1 MSPEPS
7 HPAAP
12 RVEKVRERAE
22 RTPKS
27 TKKARGST
35 KRSRGST
42 NPMRESTERAPEQS
56 AEEARNGLGT
66 RASKLVE
73 EAALILEEELA
84 MGIDVARNVEQRL
97 FGEELGAQ
105 QNPEAVVQRFRR
117 DAHDIVDLAVD
128 VIGRALSTV
137 GSVADRTVRIGGD
150 VTRGGDRAG
159 GSAAGRR
166 APVQAVSTLVIPHSI
181 AAGETAEIAMQVEN
195 DASSATELFELNA
208 SDLVS
213 DNGGRIPARNVK
225 FEPAA
230 LQIPAHQTERIA
242 VKLRVPEK
250 VTPGTYSGLLQATKL
265 QPVRAVLVVKIA

>member
-1 MSPEPS
+1 MPPEPS
-7 HPAAP
+7 HRGGP
-12 RVEKVRERAE
+12 RASGVRERAE
-22 RTPKS
+22 RTRKS
-27 TKKARGST
+27 TKEVRGST
-35 KRSRGST
+35 ERSREST
-42 NPMRESTERAPEQS
+42 DPVRGRTERAPKQS
-56 AEEARNGLGT
+56 AEEARSGLGT

-97 FGEELGAQ
+97 FGEERDAQ
-105 QNPEAVVQRFRR
+105 RNPEAVVQRFRR

-150 VTRGGDRAG
+150 VARSGDRA

-230 LQIPAHQTERIA
+230 LQIPAHHTERIA

-265 QPVRAVLVVKIA
+265 QPVRAVLVVKVA